1 MAARVGCAFW
11 PNDPVVNPSLPNLP
25 YISQIRCES
34 IFNGVKVVSLNDFD
48 PVKRRDDGCERD
60 GDHCDHCDDGDGF
73 ALSRIVFLRGWPHCW
88 FLSSC
93 AALILDKCCE
103 YAKNTSEKRFTGGNS
118 ADYFAVKGICLL
130 LRCWAR
136 QVCMVFM
143 LEG

>member
-1 MAARVGCAFW
+1 MAIGKWRAASSRLRQEMAARAGCAFW
-11 PNDPVVNPSLPNLP
+11 PNDSAVNPSLPNLP

-88 FLSSC
+88 FFFLVRLSFWTNVASVQKHFRKT
-93 AALILDKCCE
+93 IYRWK
-103 YAKNTSEKRFTGGNS
+103 
-118 ADYFAVKGICLL
+118 
-130 LRCWAR
+130 
-136 QVCMVFM
+136 
-143 LEG
+143 

>member
-1 MAARVGCAFW
+1 MW
-11 PNDPVVNPSLPNLP
+11 
-25 YISQIRCES
+25 QIRCES
-34 IFNGVKVVSLNDFD
+34 ACNGGKVVSLNDFD

-60 GDHCDHCDDGDGF
+60 GDHGDHCDDGDGF

-88 FLSSC
+88 LLFFLC
-93 AALILDKCCE
+93 GFHFGQTLRV
-103 YAKNTSEKRFTGGNS
+103 YKNTSEKRFTGGNS

-136 QVCMVFM
+136 QVCVVFM

>member
-1 MAARVGCAFW
+1 MAARAGYTFW
-11 PNDPVVNPSLPNLP
+11 TNDPAVNPSLPNLP

-48 PVKRRDDGCERD
+48 PVKRRGDGCERD

-88 FLSSC
+88 FLFFLC
-93 AALILDKCCE
+93 ASHFGQTLRV
-103 YAKNTSEKRFTGGNS
+103 YKNTFEKRFTGGNS

-136 QVCMVFM
+136 QVCVVFM